1 MLIHEFVVANPI
13 DLTADITY
21 EFLKG
26 KEYIQIPDD
35 CILHYINT
43 SNTSFLG
50 QWDYIGNE
58 HLGFNYHGITII
70 LNKDLGELIT
80 SLCILD
86 KDGGVEL
93 LIRLCKV
100 AKANGQAVIHFGV

>member
-1 MLIHEFVVANPI
+1 MLIHEFVVANPDDI
-13 DLTADITY
+13 TADITY

-43 SNTSFLG
+43 STTSFLG
-50 QWDYIGNE
+50 QWDYIGNV
-58 HLGFNYHGITII
+58 HLGFNYHGITVI
-70 LNKDLGELIT
+70 LNKDLDEFIT
-80 SLCILD
+80 SLCIFD
-86 KDGGVEL
+86 QDNNIEL
-93 LIRLCKV
+93 LIRLSKV